1 MSGLLFEIM
10 DERLIY
16 IIIAALIGSVGSILL
31 AGSILLLKKEKLE
44 LLSNRL
50 ISFAGGTLMG
60 AAFLGMIPRAMH
72 TADSPQKAGIV
83 IIGGI
88 LFFFILEKIIL
99 WRTCHDDTCDRKK
112 NASIP
117 IILVG
122 DAFHNFVDGII
133 ITAAFMTSI
142 PFGIVVTISV
152 FAHEIPQEI
161 ADFGVLIN
169 KGMSKMKA
177 LKYNILSG
185 ITTLFGAGL
194 AYWAL
199 DATKQFIP
207 YVLGISA
214 ASFIYIALADLIPQM
229 HEKTKP
235 KESIIQILL
244 MLLGVGIIY
253 TTMYFK
259 HKFHLH

>member
-1 MSGLLFEIM
+1 M

-16 IIIAALIGSVGSILL
+16 IIFAALIGSVGSILI
-31 AGSILLLKKEKLE
+31 AGSILLLKKKTLEKL
-44 LLSNRL
+44 STRL

-60 AAFLGMIPRAMH
+60 AAFLGMIPNAMH
-72 TADSPQKAGIV
+72 TSGDPQKVGMV

-99 WRTCHDDTCDRKK
+99 WRTCNDDTCDRTEH
-112 NASIP
+112 ASVP
-117 IILVG
+117 IVLIG
-122 DAFHNFVDGII
+122 DAFHNFVDGIV

-161 ADFGVLIN
+161 ADFGILIN
-169 KGMSKMKA
+169 KGMSKGKA
-177 LKYNILSG
+177 LKFNILSG
-185 ITTLFGAGL
+185 ITTLLGAGL
-194 AYWAL
+194 SYWAL
-199 DATKQFIP
+199 DTAKHFIP
-207 YVLGISA
+207 WVLGISA
-214 ASFIYIALADLIPQM
+214 SSFIYIALADLIPQM
-229 HEKTKP
+229 HQRTKI
-235 KESIIQILL
+235 KESVIQILL
-244 MLLGVGIIY
+244 MVLGVGVIF

>member
-1 MSGLLFEIM
+1 M

-16 IIIAALIGSVGSILL
+16 IIVAALIGSVGSIMI
-31 AGSILLLKKEKLE
+31 AGSILLLKRDLLEKL
-44 LLSNRL
+44 SSRL
-50 ISFAGGTLMG
+50 IAFAGGTLMG
-60 AAFLGMIPRAMH
+60 AAFLGMIPSAMH
-72 TADSPQKAGIV
+72 SSGDPQKAGLV

-88 LFFFILEKIIL
+88 LFFFILEKVIL
-99 WRTCHDDTCDRKK
+99 WRTCHDDSCDRSER
-112 NASIP
+112 ASIP
-117 IILVG
+117 IVLIG

-161 ADFGVLIN
+161 ADFGILIN
-169 KGMSKMKA
+169 KGMSKAKA

-199 DATKQFIP
+199 ETTKHLIP
-207 YVLGISA
+207 WVLSISA
-214 ASFIYIALADLIPQM
+214 ASFVYIALADLIPQM
-229 HEKTKP
+229 HQRTKP
-235 KESIIQILL
+235 RESILQIFL
-244 MLLGVGIIY
+244 MILGVAVIFI
-253 TTMYFK
+253 TIHFK

>member
-1 MSGLLFEIM
+1 M

-16 IIIAALIGSVGSILL
+16 IIAAALIGSVGSIML
-31 AGSILLLKKEKLE
+31 AGSILLLKKHTLEK
-44 LLSNRL
+44 LSNRL
-50 ISFAGGTLMG
+50 IAFAGGTLIG
-60 AAFLGMIPRAMH
+60 AAFLGMIPSAMH
-72 TADSPQKAGIV
+72 SSENPQIAGLV

-88 LFFFILEKIIL
+88 IFFFIFEKIIL
-99 WRTCHDDTCDRKK
+99 WRTCRDDTCDRSEH
-112 NASIP
+112 ASIP

-122 DAFHNFVDGII
+122 DAIHNFVDGIV

-161 ADFGVLIN
+161 ADFGILIN
-169 KGMSKMKA
+169 KGMSKAKA

-185 ITTLFGAGL
+185 ITTLLGAGM

-199 DATKQFIP
+199 ETTKHFVP
-207 YVLGISA
+207 WVLSISA

-229 HEKTKP
+229 HKRTKP
-235 KESIIQILL
+235 KESILQIFL
-244 MLLGVGIIY
+244 MILGVAVIFVTIH
-253 TTMYFK
+253 FK